1 MFSQWDNQYWEDEAE
16 YRQAEELHREYNPD
30 TPSDIDIMEWY

>member
-1 MFSQWDNQYWEDEAE
+1 MGNLWDNDIWEDEAD

-30 TPSDIDIMEWY
+30 TPDLDIMEWY

>member
-1 MFSQWDNQYWEDEAE
+1 MGNLWDNEIWEDEAD
-16 YRQAEELHREYNPD
+16 YRQAEAFHREYNPD